1 MPEELKKMDREEKR
15 LWLAGMAMQG
25 LLAGG
30 AMLDV
35 ADRAAALADR
45 LMEALGQ

>member
-1 MPEELKKMDREEKR
+1 MQDGETLSREGKR
-15 LWLAGMAMQG
+15 LWLAGMALQG

-35 ADRAAALADR
+35 ADRAAAPADR
-45 LMEALGQ
+45 LLEALGQ